1 MTSAILKSCFVSS
14 LLLLAACKDIP
25 VWNGKIWIGDST
37 NLAITRID
45 ETDARVY
52 IFANDT
58 RFDSYVAMSQEDFKS
73 FYETYVLGCKEWK
86 TEIELRPALAA
97 KMELE
102 LQGIK

>member
-1 MTSAILKSCFVSS
+1 
-14 LLLLAACKDIP
+14 
-25 VWNGKIWIGDST
+25 
-37 NLAITRID
+37 
-45 ETDARVY
+45 
-52 IFANDT
+52 
-58 RFDSYVAMSQEDFKS
+58 MSQEDFKS